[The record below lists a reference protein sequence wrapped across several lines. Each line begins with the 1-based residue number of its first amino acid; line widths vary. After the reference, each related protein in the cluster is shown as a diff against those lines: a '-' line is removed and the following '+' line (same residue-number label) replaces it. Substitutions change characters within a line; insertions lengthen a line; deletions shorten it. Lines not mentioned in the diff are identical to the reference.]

1 MVARQSQD
9 ESSDAYSLAK
19 EPSLDLGKNKFG
31 PPTPT
36 FPTTPPME
44 YFLPDVDVILLIIL
58 SHLCLPFAV
67 ARVCPHSRNVRSGGV
82 DVKAGDKFFQAR
94 IKFRANE
101 FASYKPPDV
110 NKDAGSDDSGSD
122 DDSDDSGSDDDSD
135 ESDSDSD

>member
-101 FASYKPPDV
+101 FGIILVTMAIIEHSI
-110 NKDAGSDDSGSD
+110 
-122 DDSDDSGSDDDSD
+122 
-135 ESDSDSD
+135 